1 MLIIHREYRAQ
12 VTQRSFWLM
21 TLLLPMLFGCGY
33 YLLMTATSGN
43 DARQVYVI
51 DREGSYADAFTGKAG
66 ITYLSERE
74 NSLPDDVTPQ
84 TVLYIGTKDEK
95 GVPSTIFYSTE
106 VNREETKQYLTCL
119 LSDYILHQKLQELPD
134 EMRSRLDVPLDIIDL
149 SPIGNSTEIAEH
161 EYFDRLVIFSTLIYL
176 FIFIFSARVLQSTV
190 QEKSNRILE
199 ILLTSVKARD
209 LIYGKIIA
217 IALCGVTQFLI
228 WGALFLLFMRI
239 DCSTASGDFAFITPG
254 WTILFFLSFMGGYL
268 LYASLFAIVGAYI
281 NPETDSRQFV
291 VPLTF
296 LSLIAF
302 YVGLYSL
309 NDMSGNLAAWCTYL
323 PFTSPMLL
331 VTRYAY
337 DMPVVETLCSLA
349 LLFFFAGICI
359 HFASR
364 IYQSRLLSYKKR

>member
-106 VNREETKQYLTCL
+106 VNRE
-119 LSDYILHQKLQELPD
+119 
-134 EMRSRLDVPLDIIDL
+134 
-149 SPIGNSTEIAEH
+149 NSTEIAGH

-176 FIFIFSARVLQSTV
+176 FIFIYSARVLQSTV

-228 WGALFLLFMRI
+228 WGALFLLFMGI
-239 DCSTASGDFAFITPG
+239 DSSAASGDLAFITPD

-337 DMPVVETLCSLA
+337 DMPVVEALCSLA